1 MLVSLHIPQLEDALK
16 TQTLQRR
23 PWPSNDTSY
32 NHPELTPWPIESH
45 STGWANLT
53 SKVNHPP
60 AEDVTLL
67 QSYSFLVF
75 LEDVTISING
85 VLSPVHPSKTGH
97 LSLRSE
103 ACFWTSLHRP
113 IEDRSLEQLIDI
125 DSRETARQLKRI
137 QDPILDESLY
147 NQMQ

>member
-1 MLVSLHIPQLEDALK
+1 M
-16 TQTLQRR
+16 
-23 PWPSNDTSY
+23 
-32 NHPELTPWPIESH
+32 ESH
-45 STGWANLT
+45 STGWVNLT
-53 SKVNHPP
+53 SKVTHPP

-85 VLSPVHPSKTGH
+85 ILSPVHPSKTGH

-103 ACFWTSLHRP
+103 ACFWMSIHRP
-113 IEDRSLEQLIDI
+113 IEDRSLEQLIDL
-125 DSRETARQLKRI
+125 DSRVTAKQPKRI

-147 NQMQ
+147 DQMLQVIDSRQHLNQGPP